1 MRQTNDGFLIA
12 EEDLRLRGP
21 GEVLGQRQSGV
32 PEFKLANLSAHA
44 DLLAIARKQ
53 SLMLVHEDPLLTS
66 EKGKACRI
74 LIGLF
79 EQDTAIRYLY
89 SG

>member
-1 MRQTNDGFLIA
+1 
-12 EEDLRLRGP
+12 
-21 GEVLGQRQSGV
+21 
-32 PEFKLANLSAHA
+32 
-44 DLLAIARKQ
+44 
-53 SLMLVHEDPLLTS
+53 MLVHEDPLLTS

-79 EQDTAIRYLY
+79 EQDKAIRYLY